1 MVTEQNLCP
10 CAGERPESAPS
21 TEIRLTT
28 FVSNA
33 GSASQIPAA
42 ELNDVLAQL
51 PVVDDPAI
59 IPGLATADNAAIY
72 RLAEDVCLVQTVDL
86 LTPCVDDARMFGQIC
101 AANCLSDVYALGAK
115 PRTAMSLL
123 AFPTEKLPGEIVLQM
138 LSGAMEKFLEA
149 GVTLIGG
156 HSVKDAEL
164 KLGFVITGV
173 VDPVSVASQQLQVGD
188 ALVLTKPLGTGV
200 LTFGLQIGREFPEGL
215 AAAAASMAT
224 LNQAAAEALRESGAS
239 ACTDV
244 SGYGLFAQ
252 LQRML
257 RSSGLG
263 VEVFADALPAFVGV
277 LGALREGVIP
287 GAIERNREYVGG
299 SLLVGPGVDE
309 AVVNLGFDAQ
319 TSGGLL
325 IAIPPAR
332 LNELRQRLTQ
342 RGVGAFVI
350 GKIAA
355 GGPAE
360 IVLMPGAEFLHA
372 EPVATTPAYGLQPNI
387 ATPRPRVS
395 PAAMTAPAV
404 ATSPVQSRVALP
416 PVAKNPLPEN
426 SVSES
431 LLAGE
436 AGAVGTA
443 AGSQNAF
450 GALLR
455 SVQAAGALNEKTKEL
470 ILFSHMVASRSA
482 PGFETRL
489 GKARALGITQAEL
502 DEAAWCAIAL
512 GGAPVEIFYQE
523 CLGQHDNPCNGS

>member
-42 ELNDVLAQL
+42 ELNGVLAQL

-59 IPGLATADNAAIY
+59 ISGLATADNAAIY

-173 VDPVSVASQQLQVGD
+173 ADPVSVAAQQLQAGD

-224 LNQAAAEALRESGAS
+224 LNQAAAEAARESGAS
-239 ACTDV
+239 ASTDV
-244 SGYGLFAQ
+244 SGQGLFAQ

-263 VEVFADALPAFVGV
+263 VEVFADSLPAFVGV

-287 GAIERNREYVGG
+287 GAIERNREAVGG

-325 IAIPPAR
+325 IAIAPAR
-332 LNELRQRLTQ
+332 LRELRQRLAQ
-342 RGVGAFVI
+342 RGVGAFVV
-350 GKIAA
+350 GKIVA

-372 EPVATTPAYGLQPNI
+372 EPAASNPANDLPRI
-387 ATPRPRVS
+387 VSPPRPRVS
-395 PAAMTAPAV
+395 PAAMPAPTAARPPAP
-404 ATSPVQSRVALP
+404 SPAALP
-416 PVAKNPLPEN
+416 PVAKNPLPQN
-426 SVSES
+426 FDSRP
-431 LLAGE
+431 LPAGE
-436 AGAVGTA
+436 TGTEGTA
-443 AGSQNAF
+443 AGSHQAF
-450 GALLR
+450 GALLH
-455 SVQAAGALNEKTKEL
+455 SVQAAGALSEKTKEL
-470 ILFSHMVASRSA
+470 ILFSQMVASRSA
-482 PGFETRL
+482 PGFETCL

-502 DEAAWCAIAL
+502 DEAAWCAIAS
-512 GGAPVEIFYQE
+512 GGAPVELFYQE
-523 CLGQHDNPCNGS
+523 CLEKHETPCNGS